1 MVILQSGLPKSGNY
15 WLYQILQEAMQ
26 RAGRPQR
33 SFVRS
38 RPIYEEAKKWPYFA
52 DQAGI
57 DYLEVTEA
65 GYFYRKGA
73 FQEKIPDLDGYIASC
88 SHVWTHASWSEHAA
102 VAFRKFDRIVYII
115 RDPRDAAISASK
127 YFFTPFMREQHPN
140 AEPDEEAFLRHR
152 LYELVLTWIQHVG
165 GCLLHLQEYSIHVV
179 FYERLLQSFDSEF
192 QSLMEYL
199 EINLPPK
206 QVEALKQAVQ
216 FSAMKKRSPQHVR
229 KGQAGQWSQVL
240 TAAQK
245 RQVAKMA
252 SPLLA
257 LLNYPIDES
266 EIGKRLPEI
275 PADLEPG
282 QVRLALQAG
291 RGDLGDKLRYALAFS
306 ASRRPLGEKISKGMA
321 FLFGKGR
328 WTSDL

>member
-15 WLYQILQEAMQ
+15 WLYKILQETMQ
-26 RAGRPQR
+26 RAGLPQR
-33 SFVRS
+33 SFVQT
-38 RPIYEEAKKWPYFA
+38 RPIYEEAKTWPYFA

-73 FQEKIPDLDGYIASC
+73 FQERISDLDGYIASC
-88 SHVWTHASWSEHAA
+88 SHVWTHAPWSDRAA
-102 VAFRKFDRIVYII
+102 QAFRKFDRIVYII
-115 RDPRDAAISASK
+115 RDPRDVAISASK
-127 YFFTPFMREQHPN
+127 YFFTPFMQAQHPN
-140 AEPDEEAFLRHR
+140 AEPDEETFLQHR

-165 GCLLHLQEYSIHVV
+165 GYLLHLQEYPVHVI
-179 FYERLLQSFDSEF
+179 FYERLLQSFDLEF
-192 QSLMEYL
+192 QALTDYL
-199 EINLPPK
+199 EISLPA
-206 QVEALKQAVQ
+206 QQAQALKQAVE
-216 FSAMKKRSPQHVR
+216 FSSMKKKSPQHVR
-229 KGQAGQWSQVL
+229 KGQAGQWVEVL

-257 LLNYPIDES
+257 LLNYPIDKS
-266 EIGKRLPEI
+266 GIGEGLPKL
-275 PADLEPG
+275 PARLEPE
-282 QVRLALQAG
+282 QVRSAIQAG

-306 ASRRPLGEKISKGMA
+306 TSRRPLAEKISKGMA
-321 FLFGKGR
+321 FLLGKDR